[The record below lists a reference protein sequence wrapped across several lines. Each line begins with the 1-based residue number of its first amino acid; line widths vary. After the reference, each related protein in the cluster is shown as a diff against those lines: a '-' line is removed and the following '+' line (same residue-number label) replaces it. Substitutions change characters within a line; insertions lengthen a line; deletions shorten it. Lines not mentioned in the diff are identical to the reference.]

1 MSFFRTCLS
10 LSFCSVIISSYY
22 YEFYCFR
29 YEKHI
34 LAGDFVGGYED
45 YLFFLNE
52 RVLASL
58 PNGENKAFR
67 LPREAEYGMPPEF
80 YEDKEETNMKKMEAQ
95 GFRLS
100 SSSLNELGMEVQSH
114 PCTQVSIRFLY
125 SVTYNV
131 VSRARS

>member
-1 MSFFRTCLS
+1 M
-10 LSFCSVIISSYY
+10 
-22 YEFYCFR
+22 
-29 YEKHI
+29 
-34 LAGDFVGGYED
+34 GGYD
-45 YLFFLNE
+45 AYFSFLNE

-67 LPREAEYGMPPEF
+67 VPREAEGGMDDEF
-80 YEDKEETNMKKMEAQ
+80 WKDAEQSNLKKMESQ

-100 SSSLNELGMEVQSH
+100 SSSLHELGMEVQSH
-114 PCTQVSIRFLY
+114 PCTQVSSRFLY